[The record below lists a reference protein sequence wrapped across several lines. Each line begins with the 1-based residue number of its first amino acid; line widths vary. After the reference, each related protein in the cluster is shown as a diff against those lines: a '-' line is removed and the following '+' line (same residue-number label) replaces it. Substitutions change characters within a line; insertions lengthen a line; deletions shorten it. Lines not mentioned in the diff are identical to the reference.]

1 MSKPKTTDYDSPW
14 KDIIERY
21 FPAFLAFFF
30 PALNNAVDWSR
41 GYDFLDKELQKLLRQ
56 AKLGRRLADKL
67 VKVYLKSGQP
77 AFVYIHIEVQGQYDS
92 RFPERMFVYHYR
104 IFDRYHQQ
112 IISVAILT
120 DSHPLW
126 RPQQYSYEAAGCRL
140 ELQFPIVKILDYRG
154 TEAELIKS
162 TNPFAWVVLA
172 HLKTLETHRAPKSR
186 LQWKKEL
193 FKLLQQTA
201 YRPQEMVDLFWFLDW
216 IMALPNAA
224 QQRFDNFV
232 YQYEEEHN
240 VRFITSIERTALAKG
255 HQQGVQQG
263 FLQKSREDVVA
274 VLTARFKRVSKSL
287 REKIEALSDTSR
299 LSKLHKE
306 AVLVDSVK
314 AFEQLVDQQSPEP
327 EPPPKS
333 RAQRLQK
340 AS

>member
-41 GYDFLDKELQKLLRQ
+41 GYEFLDKELQKILRQ

-67 VKVYLKSGQP
+67 VKVYLNSGQP

-92 RFPERMFVYHYR
+92 KFPERMFVYHYR

-120 DSHPLW
+120 DNHPLW
-126 RPQQYSYEAAGCRL
+126 RPQQYGYEAAGCRL

-154 TEAELIKS
+154 KEPELLKS

-172 HLKTLETHRAPKSR
+172 HLKTLETHNAPKPR

-193 FKLLQQTA
+193 FKLLQQTL
-201 YRPQEMVDLFWFLDW
+201 YSPQEIVDLFWFLDW

-224 QQRFDNFV
+224 QQRFDKFV

-240 VRFITSIERTALAKG
+240 VRFVTSIERTALAKG
-255 HQQGVQQG
+255 HQQGLQQG
-263 FLQKSREDVVA
+263 FLQKSREDVVEI
-274 VLTARFKRVSKSL
+274 LITRFKRVSKSL
-287 REKIEALSDTSR
+287 REKIETLSDMSL
-299 LSKLHKE
+299 LSKLLKE

-314 AFEQLVDQQSPEP
+314 AFEQLVDQQNPEQSPP
-327 EPPPKS
+327 TKP
-333 RAQRLQK
+333 RARRLQK
-340 AS
+340 VS